1 MQLIFKIIFVLVAFL
16 SLIPVINMFRN
27 RKDKKYTYLKVLIY
41 TTFFWT
47 LLVSFERVSTNPF
60 ILYYAGMIGFS
71 LRLLFSI
78 LMLGTIYQYVD
89 MKLPKFVKYSLLSV
103 FLVDLGIALTNN
115 YTGWFLKLTRSE
127 LVTFNNPI
135 KKSPAS
141 TGSGM
146 N

>member
-1 MQLIFKIIFVLVAFL
+1 
-16 SLIPVINMFRN
+16 
-27 RKDKKYTYLKVLIY
+27 
-41 TTFFWT
+41 
-47 LLVSFERVSTNPF
+47 
-60 ILYYAGMIGFS
+60 
-71 LRLLFSI
+71 
-78 LMLGTIYQYVD
+78 

-135 KKSPAS
+135 KKSPSS